1 MSTRSRILPR
11 NPLFN
16 EIKCLLLVKT
26 SNCLSLVFAIKHHP
40 TMSPRMCFNLCL
52 TVANEYRL

>member
-26 SNCLSLVFAIKHHP
+26 SLSLVFAITHHP

-52 TVANEYRL
+52 NVASEYRL